1 MGQAAEAAGGQPAS
15 ARRLARPTLR
25 QVRLASGLVLF
36 AYVLSHLLCHALGN
50 VSLGALEAGLTV
62 KAALWR
68 NPVALFLLYGAL
80 AAHLVLGLHSFY
92 ERRLFRLRPGET
104 AQLLLGLAVP
114 LLLLNH
120 VVGTRI
126 AWSAEG
132 LDRGYPQVLWAFWVA
147 SPAGSGISLTLGLL
161 AAWLHGCLGLHFWLR
176 LKPAYARFAPW
187 LLAGAVL
194 VPVLALLG
202 TVQGGRAVAL
212 AAADPAWRSHVFD
225 ARHIGDSAQAERL
238 AAIRRTLF
246 GAYSGALVLVLL
258 ARGLRTLLE
267 ARGGLVRVTYPDGRA
282 VRVPRG
288 ASVLEASR
296 RGRIPH
302 ASTCGG
308 RGRCSTCRIRVVD
321 GERGRFL
328 PAPERTERLVLER
341 IGASPGIRL
350 ACQLRPDRDLTVAPL
365 FTPHAKGL
373 SAGLSERAG
382 TGEERFVV
390 VLFADLRGSTR
401 LAEERLAYDTVFV
414 INRFLGAVGHAVRA
428 QGGSVNQ
435 HLGDGLMALFGLD
448 GDKRR
453 AARAAI
459 AAVEA
464 IAGEV
469 EQLNRMLAAD
479 LGERLRYGIG
489 LHAGTAIV
497 GALGD
502 EADARFTALGDTVN
516 VAARLEALT
525 KPMGQVAIVSE
536 AVYRAA
542 EIEPDGLTELT
553 LTGRAQPL
561 RARLIGPGSLAA
573 TR

>member
-1 MGQAAEAAGGQPAS
+1 MGQAADATGGRPS
-15 ARRLARPTLR
+15 STRGPRRPSLR
-25 QVRLASGLVLF
+25 QVRLGSGLVLF
-36 AYVLSHLLCHALGN
+36 AYVLTHLLDHALGN
-50 VSLGALEAGLTV
+50 VSLTALEAGLAV

-68 NPVALFLLYGAL
+68 NPIGLGLLYGAL
-80 AAHLVLGLHSFY
+80 AAHLVLGLTALY
-92 ERRLFRLRPGET
+92 ERRFFRMRLGET

-114 LLLLNH
+114 LLLVNH
-120 VVGTRI
+120 VVGTRL
-126 AWSAEG
+126 AYSAEG
-132 LDRGYPQVLWAFWVA
+132 LERGYPQVLYAVWVGN
-147 SPAGSGISLTLGLL
+147 PMGSGLPLVLGLL

-176 LKPAYARFAPW
+176 LKPSYPRLAPW
-187 LLAGAVL
+187 LIAGAVL

-212 AAADPAWRSHVFD
+212 AAADPDWRARTFD
-225 ARHIGDSAQAERL
+225 AVHLGNAAQAERL
-238 AAIRRTLF
+238 GALRRALF
-246 GAYSGALVLVLL
+246 GGYAGALALVLA
-258 ARGLRTLLE
+258 ARGLRTWAE
-267 ARGGLVRVTYPDGRA
+267 TRGGLVRITYPDGRH

-302 ASTCGG
+302 ASICGG
-308 RGRCSTCRIRVVD
+308 RGRCSTCRVRVVD
-321 GERGRFL
+321 GERGRVL
-328 PAPERTERLVLER
+328 PPPDRTERLVLER

-365 FTPHAKGL
+365 FTPQTRG
-373 SAGLSERAG
+373 AGLAERAG

-401 LAEERLAYDTVFV
+401 IAEERLAYDTVFV

-448 GDKRR
+448 TDPRR
-453 AARAAI
+453 AARAALAAVDAI
-459 AAVEA
+459 AA
-464 IAGEV
+464 EV
-469 EQLNRMLAAD
+469 AQLNRMLAGD

-497 GALGD
+497 GVLGD
-502 EADARFTALGDTVN
+502 DDARFTALGDTVN

-536 AVYRAA
+536 AVYAA
-542 EIEPDGLTELT
+542 AGIAADDLTELT
-553 LTGRAQPL
+553 LTGRARPL
-561 RARLIGPGSLAA
+561 RARLIGVGTPA
-573 TR
+573 TAG

>member
-1 MGQAAEAAGGQPAS
+1 MRAL
-15 ARRLARPTLR
+15 RRPSLR
-25 QVRLASGLVLF
+25 QWRLTSGLVLF
-36 AYVLSHLLCHALGN
+36 AYVLTHLLDHALGN
-50 VSLGALEAGLTV
+50 ISLAALEAGLAV

-68 NPVALFLLYGAL
+68 NPPAVVLLYGAL
-80 AAHLVLGLHSFY
+80 ATHLALGLVALY
-92 ERRLFRLRPGET
+92 ERRFFRVRPGET
-104 AQLLLGLAVP
+104 AQLLLGLVVP
-114 LLLLNH
+114 LLLVNH
-120 VVGTRI
+120 VVGTRL
-126 AWSAEG
+126 AYTVEG
-132 LDRGYPQVLWAFWVA
+132 LERGYPQVLYAVWVGN
-147 SPAGSGISLTLGLL
+147 PLGSGLPLGLGLL
-161 AAWLHGCLGLHFWLR
+161 VAWLHGCLGLHFWLR
-176 LKPAYARFAPW
+176 LKPLYPRFAPW

-202 TVQGGRAVAL
+202 MVQGGRAVAL
-212 AAADPAWRSHVFD
+212 AAADPAWRAQTFD
-225 ARHIGDSAQAERL
+225 AVHLGDAAQAEHL
-238 AAIRRTLF
+238 TAIRRTLF
-246 GAYSGALVLVLL
+246 GAYAGALALVLV
-258 ARGLRTLLE
+258 ARGLRTRAE
-267 ARGGLVRVTYPDGRA
+267 TRGGLLRITYPDGRH

-302 ASTCGG
+302 ASICGG
-308 RGRCSTCRIRVVD
+308 RGRCSTCRVRVVD
-321 GERGRFL
+321 GERGRVL
-328 PAPERTERLVLER
+328 PPPDRTEQAVLER

-365 FTPHAKGL
+365 FTSQVRG
-373 SAGLSERAG
+373 AGLAERAG

-414 INRFLGAVGHAVRA
+414 INRFLGAVGQAVRA

-448 GDKRR
+448 TDPRR
-453 AARAAI
+453 AARAALATVDAV
-459 AAVEA
+459 AA
-464 IAGEV
+464 EV
-469 EQLNRMLAAD
+469 AQLNRMLAGD
-479 LGERLRYGIG
+479 LGEQLRYGLG

-525 KPMGQVAIVSE
+525 RPMGQVAIVSE
-536 AVYRAA
+536 AVYAA
-542 EIEPDGLTELT
+542 AGLVADELTELT

-561 RARLIGPGSLAA
+561 RARLIGAGAPVAVG
-573 TR
+573 